1 MHRARTSPAET
12 EGVAHHAVAASGRRR
27 TGERGP
33 AAGLLAAATIALVLV
48 GTLPAGDAAARGTTP
63 ATAASRGAS
72 APAVHRKAS
81 ATPSAPAATAS
92 APAATA
98 PTPAA
103 ATKPSP
109 ELRPHVVTYRV
120 AFKGMAAGDL
130 QLKLSRES
138 GDVWRYETRPQP
150 SFLARMVVSASSIER
165 GTFRLGAN
173 GVQPL
178 TYSLDDGTD
187 QRGKDE
193 ASFDYDRGT
202 GRVRGYARGEP
213 LDLEL
218 VPGLQDPLSI
228 RAAILLDLLR
238 GRELGEYPMIDG
250 RQIRT
255 YVYRRAGTETLK
267 TAVGT
272 VETVVY
278 TSAREGADARAK
290 TWKYWYAPSLGWLP
304 VRIQQIDKGQPR
316 LAFEIRSVEFQ

>member
-1 MHRARTSPAET
+1 MDRAPTFPRVTDPAR
-12 EGVAHHAVAASGRRR
+12 AVAGEAPRGRVPPTRR
-27 TGERGP
+27 GGAGL
-33 AAGLLAAATIALVLV
+33 AAGALAAALCAPVV
-48 GTLPAGDAAARGTTP
+48 VAAASPT
-63 ATAASRGAS
+63 
-72 APAVHRKAS
+72 
-81 ATPSAPAATAS
+81 
-92 APAATA
+92 
-98 PTPAA
+98 TPAA
-103 ATKPSP
+103 APA

-120 AFKGMAAGDL
+120 EFKGMTAGDL
-130 QLKLSRES
+130 QLQLSRDS

-165 GTFRLGAN
+165 GTFRLTAD

-178 TYSLDDGTD
+178 AYSLDDGTA

-193 ASFDYDRGT
+193 ASFEYDRT
-202 GRVRGYARGEP
+202 AGRVRGYARGEP

-218 VPGLQDPLSI
+218 APGLQDPLSI

-238 GRELGEYPMIDG
+238 GRELGTYPMIDG
-250 RQIRT
+250 RQVRR

-272 VETVVY
+272 IETVVY

-304 VRIQQIDKGQPR
+304 VRIHQIDKGQPR

>member
-1 MHRARTSPAET
+1 MHRATTIPGEAEARPGSAAIAPRRRRVAPPAFAVP
-12 EGVAHHAVAASGRRR
+12 VATLVVALSVAAAV
-27 TGERGP
+27 P
-33 AAGLLAAATIALVLV
+33 AAP
-48 GTLPAGDAAARGTTP
+48 PAVPVTTP
-63 ATAASRGAS
+63 APTAA
-72 APAVHRKAS
+72 
-81 ATPSAPAATAS
+81 
-92 APAATA
+92 
-98 PTPAA
+98 PAA
-103 ATKPSP
+103 ATD
-109 ELRPHVVTYRV
+109 LRPHVVTYRV

-165 GTFRLGAN
+165 GTFRLTAN

-178 TYSLDDGTD
+178 AYSLDDGTA

-193 ASFDYDRGT
+193 ASFEYDRT
-202 GRVRGYARGEP
+202 AGRVRGYARGEP

-238 GRELGEYPMIDG
+238 GRELGTYPMIDG
-250 RQIRT
+250 RQVRQ

-304 VRIQQIDKGQPR
+304 VRIHQIDKGEPR
-316 LAFEIRSVEFQ
+316 LAFEIRSVEFE